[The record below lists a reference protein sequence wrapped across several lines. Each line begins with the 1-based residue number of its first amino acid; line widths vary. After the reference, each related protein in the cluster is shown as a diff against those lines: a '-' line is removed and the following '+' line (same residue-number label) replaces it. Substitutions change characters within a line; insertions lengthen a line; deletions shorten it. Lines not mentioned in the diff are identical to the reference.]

1 MLTAAE
7 VAKYLTLKNDGAG
20 DVHLPSVIEA
30 TNSFVYSLPDVD
42 MTIQVV
48 EGVQVEVWAAHS
60 RLAAKMFAA
69 RLYGRRNSANGI
81 EAMTEMGTSYV
92 ARYDPDIARMLHL
105 DSFAKPKAR

>member
-1 MLTAAE
+1 MLAAAE
-7 VAKYLTLKNDGAG
+7 VATYLNLKNDGAG
-20 DVHLPSVIEA
+20 DVYLPTVVEA

-42 MTIQVV
+42 MVAEVV
-48 EGVQVEVWAAHS
+48 EGVQIQVWAAHT
-60 RLAAKMFAA
+60 RFAAKMFAA

-81 EAMTEMGTSYV
+81 EAMNEMGTSYV